1 MEDRIKKVMSSVL
14 SVPESAINEK
24 TSPDTVG
31 TWDSLKHM
39 NLVVALEEEFGIQ
52 FDDQEMGELLNY
64 QLIRSIIRGK
74 VPQG

>member
-14 SVPESAINEK
+14 SVPTTAINEK
-24 TSPDTVG
+24 TSPDTIG

-64 QLIRSIIRGK
+64 QLIRTIIRGK
-74 VPQG
+74 IAQG